1 MGVLAGLAVAGVAA
15 GVMGGISASN
25 AAAARNRANT
35 QAWVE
40 GELQKGV
47 ENGRQMFQAVHQ
59 EMKQA
64 ERNRAIKRSAYMF
77 QDESRVALQK
87 QTRFQNNAL
96 NRSTMQA
103 KGAITA
109 NMAGGGTQRA
119 MLMASTL
126 NALDNTMQIEENE
139 QQSIR
144 NINRQTSS
152 MMSRMTNNVFIPNQM
167 GSAAK
172 PEMEDTVMP
181 LIGGIVSGAAQG
193 LGGYTSGVSAGL
205 GPA

>member
-1 MGVLAGLAVAGVAA
+1 MGILAGLAVAGVAS
-15 GVMGGISASN
+15 GVMSGIAGSN

-35 QAWVE
+35 QAWME

-64 ERNRAIKRSAYMF
+64 ERNRAIMKSAYLF
-77 QDESRVALQK
+77 QDESLVALQK

-109 NMAGGGTQRA
+109 NMAGGGTQKA
-119 MLMASTL
+119 MLMSSTL

-139 QQSIR
+139 RQSIR
-144 NINRQTSS
+144 NISRQTSS

-172 PEMEDTVMP
+172 PQMEDTVMP
-181 LIGGIVSGAAQG
+181 LIGGVVSGAAQG
-193 LGGYTSGVSAGL
+193 LGGYTAGVSAGL